1 MLSGGHPSI
10 VGRGSRSCNLV
21 LTKLSRPANLSSM
34 IAAHRRVSPPR
45 YVHAPW
51 PLIVGVAGSGTP
63 DRRLAALYIFGDMTI
78 QRMDNVAIVVD
89 DLDAAVAFFTE
100 LGMEMEGKGQI
111 EGLWADRTVGLDG
124 VRSDIA
130 MMRTPDGHSKLE
142 LTKYHTP
149 AASGAEPENPPPNTL
164 GLHRVMFAVD
174 DIDDT
179 IARLRA
185 HGAELLGEVAQYE
198 SIFRL
203 CYLRGPAGIIV
214 ALAEQIG

>member
-1 MLSGGHPSI
+1 
-10 VGRGSRSCNLV
+10 
-21 LTKLSRPANLSSM
+21 
-34 IAAHRRVSPPR
+34 
-45 YVHAPW
+45 
-51 PLIVGVAGSGTP
+51 
-63 DRRLAALYIFGDMTI
+63 MTI

-100 LGMEMEGKGQI
+100 LGLELEGKGQV

-142 LTKYHTP
+142 LTKYHAP
-149 AASGAEPENPPPNTL
+149 AVSGAEPKNPPPNTL

-179 IARLRA
+179 SAAPRA
-185 HGAELLGEVAQYE
+185 SSSPWPNRSADASLP
-198 SIFRL
+198 
-203 CYLRGPAGIIV
+203 RGWATV
-214 ALAEQIG
+214 SRCSHSEAA

>member
-1 MLSGGHPSI
+1 
-10 VGRGSRSCNLV
+10 
-21 LTKLSRPANLSSM
+21 
-34 IAAHRRVSPPR
+34 
-45 YVHAPW
+45 
-51 PLIVGVAGSGTP
+51 
-63 DRRLAALYIFGDMTI
+63 MTI

-100 LGMEMEGKGQI
+100 LGMELDGRAEI
-111 EGLWADRTVGLDG
+111 EGLFADRTVGLDG
-124 VRSDIA
+124 VRSEIA

-142 LTKYHTP
+142 LTKYRTP
-149 AASGAEPENPPPNTL
+149 AASTPDPRNPPPNTL

-179 IARLRA
+179 IARLRT

-214 ALAEQIG
+214 ALAEQIGAEGGTAE